1 MPVLFGTQG
10 VLGMRPGNYIL
21 LDITLPALPAR
32 INDMYATVNGHRVKS
47 SAARSFTG
55 LAAQVIHQAYPDFT
69 IPSNVTELEFVL
81 VCYYPERSFGKKDPL
96 TMNDSDT
103 RLKSAKDSV
112 FDASFTDPKTN
123 KRANDRQVS
132 IDIAL
137 KDRGYP
143 QMLEQYPQGYCWV
156 LLALPGHTIALLRRL
171 GIS

>member
-1 MPVLFGTQG
+1 MLPVDDR
-10 VLGMRPGNYIL
+10 VLTMRPGNYIL
-21 LDITLPALPAR
+21 LDIKLPGLPAR

-47 SAARSFTG
+47 AQARNFTN
-55 LAAQVIHQAYPDFT
+55 LAAAEIHRVYPDFT
-69 IPSNVTELEFVL
+69 IPSNVSDLEFVL
-81 VCYYPERSFGKKDPL
+81 VCYYPERAFGKKDPL
-96 TMNDSDT
+96 TINDSDT

-112 FDASFTDPKTN
+112 FDASFTDPNTN

-143 QMLEQYPQGYCWV
+143 QMLQAYPQGYCWV
-156 LLALPGHTIALLRRL
+156 MLAEGGHTIALLRRL